1 MEIKLFF
8 INGNSI
14 SRTQPLSLRG
24 ANWIRGRGEVVGRR
38 GKVTGPEEE
47 SDVESGT
54 VWVVAGAP
62 SSHRAT
68 VFYRQRWGCVEIRI
82 CGLLRSV
89 PWFDL

>member
-14 SRTQPLSLRG
+14 SRTQPLSLRLG
-24 ANWIRGRGEVVGRR
+24 VRIGLGGGERSSVEG

-54 VWVVAGAP
+54 VWVMAGAP
-62 SSHRAT
+62 S
-68 VFYRQRWGCVEIRI
+68 
-82 CGLLRSV
+82 
-89 PWFDL
+89 